1 MADPVSAGASVI
13 AFVGLALSSA
23 KVIHDVLSAV
33 RDGPRNVQHLADEV
47 KQLQDILERITQL
60 QVDRIGSTDLAEL
73 ASLSTRCKTDLAEFA
88 SKLGR
93 LHLTQDDRRFGR
105 VWRRL
110 KTAFTE
116 KDLER
121 MRDAIRDYTAALN
134 IRLTLLTTTQ
144 LSLSTTQS
152 SQVLDLLRQLQAEVR
167 GSLNSKDAEMCP
179 SDVSPQAAR
188 SSIAQASDEVDAN
201 LEQAVDRLIQQ
212 VKDKECTVDSD
223 DGEQLILD
231 LQTLLDSAREKELS
245 PTTAHLERATSTET
259 PTNILK
265 ELKLASSLMLSAPS
279 ISINRTGSASTVRPT
294 PGGFILQQDRK
305 RKVIDMGCGTLTMT
319 TNKRQR
325 IYNRQ
330 DDSSNAEDR
339 GAKDFIAQ
347 ILFRSAKSNSLISIS
362 VSQRQLLHGSFSS
375 IPKVLHGNIIPTDSY
390 VFNLAA
396 NGRVEDLMALLT
408 GRGATL
414 HDRNPRG
421 WTLLHASSLRCCEGL

>member
-1 MADPVSAGASVI
+1 MI

-23 KVIHDVLSAV
+23 KVIHDVLSAAT
-33 RDGPRNVQHLADEV
+33 DGPRNVQHLADEV

-60 QVDRIGSTDLAEL
+60 QVDRICSTDLAEL
-73 ASLSTRCKTDLAEFA
+73 DSLSTRCKTDLAEFA

-93 LHLTQDDRRFGR
+93 LHLTQDDQRFGR

-121 MRDAIRDYTAALN
+121 MRDAIRDYTAVLN

-167 GSLNSKDAEMCP
+167 GSLNSKDVEMCP

-201 LEQAVDRLIQQ
+201 LEQAVDRLIQL

-223 DGEQLILD
+223 DTEQLILD
-231 LQTLLDSAREKELS
+231 LQTLLDSARAKELS
-245 PTTAHLERATSTET
+245 PTSSGTTRTET

-265 ELKLASSLMLSAPS
+265 ELKLASSLMFSAPS
-279 ISINRTGSASTVRPT
+279 ISINRTGSASTIRHT
-294 PGGFILQQDRK
+294 PEGFILQQDRK

-325 IYNRQ
+325 VYKRQ
-330 DDSSNAEDR
+330 DDSSNAENR

-347 ILFRSAKSNSLISIS
+347 ILFRSAKSNSLLSIS
-362 VSQRQLLHGSFSS
+362 VSQRQLLQGSFSS
-375 IPKVLHGNIIPTDSY
+375 IPKILHGNIIPTDSY

-408 GRGATL
+408 GGGATL

-421 WTLLHASSLRCCEGL
+421 WSLLHASSLRCCEDL